1 MARAYL
7 TFSSLDAWLDA
18 HYTQLTQCMPL
29 PRETLKC
36 KEKAEHVGADEEGHG
51 DHYLLA
57 MPHNCIAL
65 HAMEWV
71 PKQVPM
77 QEP

>member
-7 TFSSLDAWLDA
+7 HSA
-18 HYTQLTQCMPL
+18 HTVHAAAALATGGPKMQ
-29 PRETLKC
+29 RKG
-36 KEKAEHVGADEEGHG
+36 VGADEEGQG

-57 MPHNCIAL
+57 MPHNCFAL
-65 HAMEWV
+65 HAVEWV

>member
-1 MARAYL
+1 MQR
-7 TFSSLDAWLDA
+7 
-18 HYTQLTQCMPL
+18 
-29 PRETLKC
+29 KG
-36 KEKAEHVGADEEGHG
+36 VGADEEGQG

-57 MPHNCIAL
+57 MPHNCFAL
-65 HAMEWV
+65 HAVEWV